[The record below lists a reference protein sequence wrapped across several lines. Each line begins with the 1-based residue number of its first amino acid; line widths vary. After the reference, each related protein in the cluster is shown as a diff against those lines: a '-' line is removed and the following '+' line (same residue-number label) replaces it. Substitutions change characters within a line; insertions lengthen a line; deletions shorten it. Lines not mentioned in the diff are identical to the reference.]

1 MSAVERYLAELR
13 RELPFWVRRRVLAE
27 VEDHLRESAAI
38 VGEAEAVERFGPPR
52 EVARG
57 FRHVAALQ
65 LAAAAALIA
74 LLLPVLSYPLVEN
87 ALPPA
92 PWPSAAAMPDAL
104 QWKLD
109 AIKAFYLLALVA
121 GAVAAFLVRK
131 PGRDLVLAC
140 AVVLAAL
147 AHVGALSTVL
157 SVQWEGAVTGT
168 PGWLRLVAV
177 AQLIA
182 TVGAAALLVRAARP
196 RPA

>member
-1 MSAVERYLAELR
+1 VSGIEQYLAELR
-13 RELPFWVRRRVLAE
+13 RELPFWSRHRVLAE
-27 VEDHLRESAAI
+27 VEDHLRESAAV

-65 LAAAAALIA
+65 LAAVAALVA
-74 LLLPVLSYPLVEN
+74 LLFPILSYPLVEN

-92 PWPSAAAMPDAL
+92 PWPNADAMPDAL

-109 AIKAFYLLALVA
+109 AVKGFYLLALVA

-131 PGRDLVLAC
+131 PGRDLILAC
-140 AVVLAAL
+140 ALVLAAL
-147 AHVGALSTVL
+147 ANVGALSTVL
-157 SVQWEGAVTGT
+157 SIQWAGAVPGT

-177 AQLIA
+177 GQLAA
-182 TVGAAALLVRAARP
+182 TLGAAALLVRAARP

>member
-1 MSAVERYLAELR
+1 MSTVDRYLAELR
-13 RELPFWVRRRVLAE
+13 RELPRWQRRRVLAE
-27 VEDHLRESAAI
+27 VDDHLRESAEA
-38 VGEAEAVERFGPPR
+38 VGEEAAVARFGPAH

-57 FRHVAALQ
+57 FRCAAALQ
-65 LAAAAALIA
+65 LAAAAALLA
-74 LLLPVLSYPLVEN
+74 LLFPVLSYPLVEN

-92 PWPSAAAMPDAL
+92 PWPSAAAMPDSL

-109 AIKAFYLLALVA
+109 AIKALYLVALGA
-121 GAVAAFLVRK
+121 GAVAAFFVRR

-147 AHVGALSTVL
+147 AHVGALSAVL
-157 SVQWEGAVTGT
+157 SVQWEGAVAGT

-177 AQLIA
+177 AQLVA
-182 TVGAAALLVRAARP
+182 TSGAAALLVRAARA

>member
-1 MSAVERYLAELR
+1 MSAVDRYLAELR

-27 VEDHLRESAAI
+27 AEDHLRESAAA
-38 VGEAEAVERFGPPR
+38 VGEEDAVARFGPAR

-65 LAAAAALIA
+65 LAAAAALVA
-74 LLLPVLSYPLVEN
+74 LLFPVLSYPLVEN

-92 PWPSAAAMPDAL
+92 PWPSAAAMPDSL

-147 AHVGALSTVL
+147 ALVGALSTVL

-182 TVGAAALLVRAARP
+182 TLGAAALLVRAARP

>member
-1 MSAVERYLAELR
+1 VSAVERYLAELR

-65 LAAAAALIA
+65 LAAAAALVA

-92 PWPSAAAMPDAL
+92 PWPSAAAMPDSL